1 MRLVMPPTKPQI
13 LRLCA
18 LTSRASQTGMSIQ
31 GTNMAKGEQRSN
43 KMAKKPK
50 KDTSPPKTFTS
61 DRPMAPSTFVAPRG
75 KVKDK

>member
-1 MRLVMPPTKPQI
+1 MV
-13 LRLCA
+13 
-18 LTSRASQTGMSIQ
+18 SQVGMSTQ
-31 GTNMAKGEQRSN
+31 GNTMAKGEQRSN

-61 DRPMAPSTFVAPRG
+61 DRPIAPTTLVAPRG